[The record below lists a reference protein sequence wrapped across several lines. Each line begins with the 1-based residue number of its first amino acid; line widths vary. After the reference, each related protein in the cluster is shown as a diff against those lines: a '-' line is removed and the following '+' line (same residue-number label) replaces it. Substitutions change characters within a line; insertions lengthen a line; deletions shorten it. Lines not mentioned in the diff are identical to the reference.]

1 MTDEMKINKLIS
13 YFENKFSRSLKFVE
27 IEVIKQMIKKEKV
40 N

>member
-27 IEVIKQMIKKEKV
+27 IEIIKQMIKKEKV